1 MHKKNKNYQ
10 NKNGGNM
17 NIDIRKSI
25 INNFKNNT
33 KEEIKQAIDESV
45 EKQDEITLP
54 GLGVFFELLWKN
66 TNEKETIIETI
77 QKSL

>member
-1 MHKKNKNYQ
+1 MHKKNKNHQ
-10 NKNGGNM
+10 NNNGGNM